1 MALRPFSPS
10 QVSPHPEGEDQQGDD
25 EIAAGLGREPQRGWE
40 TPSPLTPSGD
50 KTLARRTTRQGLF
63 FASEE
68 LGMTTAQDRM
78 TIYGPKADGTHI
90 VEFKTAT
97 GEALAISIP
106 RTEAAVVRHF
116 QAKMPYGLVIWR
128 QRSRTWKS

>member
-1 MALRPFSPS
+1 MSARDLEQFDKPLKLRCPWILEPS
-10 QVSPHPEGEDQQGDD
+10 L
-25 EIAAGLGREPQRGWE
+25 AGL
-40 TPSPLTPSGD
+40 S
-50 KTLARRTTRQGLF
+50 
-63 FASEE
+63 
-68 LGMTTAQDRM
+68 
-78 TIYGPKADGTHI
+78 IYGPKADGTHI

-106 RTEAAVVRHF
+106 RTEVAVVRHF

>member
-1 MALRPFSPS
+1 VAFSP
-10 QVSPHPEGEDQQGDD
+10 VPGGVPKTPSPHPA
-25 EIAAGLGREPQRGWE
+25 IRPWPAAQRAG
-40 TPSPLTPSGD
+40 S
-50 KTLARRTTRQGLF
+50 F

-106 RTEAAVVRHF
+106 RTEVAVVRHF